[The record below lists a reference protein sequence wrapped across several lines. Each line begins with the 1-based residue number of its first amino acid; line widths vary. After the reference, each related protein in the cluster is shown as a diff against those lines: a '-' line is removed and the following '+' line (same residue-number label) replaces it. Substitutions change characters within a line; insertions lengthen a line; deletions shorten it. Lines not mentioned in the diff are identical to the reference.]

1 MVVKSNIDPTFPRP
15 NVDQPSQGFR
25 NNFAAAKRE
34 IENLQG
40 KTITLVGAIT
50 GGPVM
55 IDSGPDPITLVTVGK
70 SYTMP
75 FTNSSLLANVLT
87 VSHNL
92 NQQYVSVTV
101 WDNLNRIATPT
112 VITATSSS
120 DLTVDLTGLTPI
132 TGTWH
137 VFVRG

>member
-1 MVVKSNIDPTFPRP
+1 MAVLSRVNPNYPIPGID
-15 NVDQPSQGFR
+15 QSSKGFR
-25 NNFAAAKRE
+25 DNFATIKGE

-132 TGTWH
+132 TGTWQ